1 MTDAAGPRAGRRERT
16 ADTTITLR
24 HPTEA
29 DQPRLAGVVDHWFAG
44 RRIGQL
50 MSRSWF
56 QHFGQTS
63 WITDGDRGRPEGL
76 LIGYLSPDRPSEA
89 VIHLVGVDP
98 NGRRRGVGGA
108 LVDAFVTDAHR
119 RGATTITAV
128 AWPDDPVAIAFFRS
142 LGFEPDS
149 GPGTQR
155 LYGVSAYPDYEG
167 PGEDRAVLRR
177 EIG

>member
-29 DQPRLAGVVDHWFAG
+29 DQPRLAGG
-44 RRIGQL
+44 
-50 MSRSWF
+50 
-56 QHFGQTS
+56 
-63 WITDGDRGRPEGL
+63 
-76 LIGYLSPDRPSEA
+76 
-89 VIHLVGVDP
+89 
-98 NGRRRGVGGA
+98 
-108 LVDAFVTDAHR
+108 VTDVHG

-155 LYGVSAYPDYEG
+155 LYGVTAFPDYDG

-177 EIG
+177 EVG

>member
-1 MTDAAGPRAGRRERT
+1 MTDPRAGMRGRT
-16 ADTTITLR
+16 ADATITPR
-24 HPTEA
+24 HPTE
-29 DQPRLAGVVDHWFAG
+29 DDHSRLAAVVDHWFPG
-44 RRIGQL
+44 RRVAQL

-56 QHFGQTS
+56 HHFGRTS
-63 WITDGDRGRPEGL
+63 WITDSDRGRPDGL

-98 NGRRRGVGGA
+98 NRRRRGVGSA
-108 LVDAFVTDAHR
+108 LVDAFVNDVHGH
-119 RGATTITAV
+119 GATTITAV

-142 LGFEPDS
+142 RGFEPDI

-155 LYGVSAYPDYEG
+155 LYGVSAFPDYEG